1 MEARQVDLWRSRR
14 PFPAR
19 RRRNDLKFHRVTV
32 YCLAWVALV
41 GCASTEV
48 TERHTYQEGRLPR
61 PDRILVYDFA
71 ATPGDLP
78 SWSEPARRYAATTT
92 TPSGEVLEKGRE
104 LGAKVASGLV
114 EEIREMGLPAVAAA
128 GQTLRTGDVLLVGY
142 FESIEEGSA
151 AKRVVLG
158 FGSGGAELETQ
169 VEGYLMT
176 DQGPREL
183 GSRGVDAGAGKSPGV
198 VVPLA
203 VGIATH
209 NPIGLVAGTALHVGG
224 EVSGKTTI
232 DGSAQRTAKEIGDE
246 LKAIFQRQGW
256 I

>member
-1 MEARQVDLWRSRR
+1 M
-14 PFPAR
+14 
-19 RRRNDLKFHRVTV
+19 NDLKSHGITV
-32 YCLAWVALV
+32 CCLALVALV
-41 GCASTEV
+41 ACASTDV

-71 ATPGDLP
+71 ATSADLP
-78 SWSEPARRYAATTT
+78 SWSAPARRHAATTAA
-92 TPSGEVLEKGRE
+92 PSGE
-104 LGAKVASGLV
+104 V
-114 EEIREMGLPAVAAA
+114 EEIREMGLSAVSAA
-128 GQTLRTGDVLLVGY
+128 GQTPRAGDVMIVGY

-176 DQGPREL
+176 DHGPREL
-183 GSRGVDAGAGKSPGV
+183 GSRGVDAGAGKSPGL

-203 VGIATH
+203 VTVATH
-209 NPIGLVAGTALHVGG
+209 NPVGLVAGTALHVGG

-232 DGSAQRTAKEIGDE
+232 DGSSQRTSKAIADE
-246 LKAIFQRQGW
+246 LKAIFQRHGW

>member
-1 MEARQVDLWRSRR
+1 MKSRG
-14 PFPAR
+14 
-19 RRRNDLKFHRVTV
+19 VTA
-32 YCLAWVALV
+32 YCLALVALV
-41 GCASTEV
+41 GCASTKV
-48 TERHTYQEGRLPR
+48 TERQTYQHERLSR

-71 ATPGDLP
+71 ATHADLP
-78 SWSEPARRYAATTT
+78 QWSAAARRHGATMT

-114 EEIREMGLPAVAAA
+114 EQIREMGLPAVAAA
-128 GQTLRTGDVLLVGY
+128 GQTLRTGDVMIVGY

-158 FGSGGAELETQ
+158 FGSGGPELHTQ

-183 GSRGVDAGAGKSPGV
+183 GSRSVDAGAGKSPGAI
-198 VVPLA
+198 VPLA
-203 VGIATH
+203 VTVATH
-209 NPIGLVAGTALHVGG
+209 NPIGLVASTALHLGG
-224 EVSGKTTI
+224 EASGKTTI
-232 DGSAQRTAKEIGDE
+232 DGSAQRTAKEIGAE

>member
-1 MEARQVDLWRSRR
+1 MKSRELT
-14 PFPAR
+14 A
-19 RRRNDLKFHRVTV
+19 
-32 YCLAWVALV
+32 YCLALVALV
-41 GCASTEV
+41 GCASAEV
-48 TERHTYQEGRLPR
+48 TERQTYQYQRLPR

-71 ATPGDLP
+71 ATHADLP
-78 SWSEPARRYAATTT
+78 QWSEPARRHDATMT

-104 LGAKVASGLV
+104 LGAKVSSRLV

-128 GQTLRTGDVLLVGY
+128 GQTPRTGDIMLVGY

-151 AKRVVLG
+151 AKRIVLG
-158 FGSGGAELETQ
+158 FGSGGAELHTQ

-209 NPIGLVAGTALHVGG
+209 NPIGLVASTALHVGG
-224 EVSGKTTI
+224 EATGKTTI
-232 DGSAQRTAKEIGDE
+232 DGSAQRTAKVIGDE
-246 LKAIFQRQGW
+246 LRAIFQRHGW

>member
-78 SWSEPARRYAATTT
+78 SWSEP
-92 TPSGEVLEKGRE
+92 KGRE

>member
-1 MEARQVDLWRSRR
+1 MKSHGITA
-14 PFPAR
+14 
-19 RRRNDLKFHRVTV
+19 H
-32 YCLAWVALV
+32 CLALVALV

-48 TERHTYQEGRLPR
+48 TGGHTYQQGKLPR

-71 ATPGDLP
+71 ATSSDLP
-78 SWSEPARRYAATTT
+78 SWSAAARRHAGTTATPAR
-92 TPSGEVLEKGRE
+92 EVLEKGRE
-104 LGAKVASGLV
+104 LGATLANELV

-128 GQTLRTGDVLLVGY
+128 GQTPRTGDVMIIGY
-142 FESIEEGSA
+142 FESIDEGST
-151 AKRVVLG
+151 AKRLVLG
-158 FGSGGAELETQ
+158 FGSGGAELSTH

-183 GSRGVDAGAGKSPGV
+183 GSRDVEAGAGKSPGA

-203 VGIATH
+203 VAVATH
-209 NPIGLVAGTALHVGG
+209 NPIGLIASTALKVGG

-232 DGSAQRTAKEIGDE
+232 DGSSNRTAKKIGEE
-246 LKAIFQRQGW
+246 LKTIFQKHGW

>member
-1 MEARQVDLWRSRR
+1 MKSHGITA
-14 PFPAR
+14 
-19 RRRNDLKFHRVTV
+19 H
-32 YCLAWVALV
+32 CLALVALV

-48 TERHTYQEGRLPR
+48 TGGHNYEQGKLPR

-71 ATPGDLP
+71 ATSSDLP
-78 SWSEPARRYAATTT
+78 SWSAAARRHAEPTA
-92 TPSGEVLEKGRE
+92 TPSREVLEKGRE
-104 LGAKVASGLV
+104 LGAMLANQLV

-128 GQTLRTGDVLLVGY
+128 GQTPRTGDVMIIGY
-142 FESIEEGSA
+142 FESIDEGST
-151 AKRVVLG
+151 AKRLVLG

-183 GSRGVDAGAGKSPGV
+183 GSRDVKAGAGKSPGAI
-198 VVPLA
+198 VPLA
-203 VGIATH
+203 VTVATH
-209 NPIGLVAGTALHVGG
+209 NPIGLVASTALKVGG

-232 DGSAQRTAKEIGDE
+232 DGSSNRTAEKIGEE
-246 LKAIFQRQGW
+246 LKTIFQRHGW

>member
-1 MEARQVDLWRSRR
+1 M
-14 PFPAR
+14 
-19 RRRNDLKFHRVTV
+19 NDLKSHGITV
-32 YCLAWVALV
+32 CCLA
-41 GCASTEV
+41 
-48 TERHTYQEGRLPR
+48 R

-71 ATPGDLP
+71 ATSADLP
-78 SWSEPARRYAATTT
+78 SWSAPARRHAATTAA
-92 TPSGEVLEKGRE
+92 PSGEVLEKGRE
-104 LGAKVASGLV
+104 LGAKVANELV
-114 EEIREMGLPAVAAA
+114 EEIREMGLSAVSAA
-128 GQTLRTGDVLLVGY
+128 GQTPRAGDVMIVGY

-176 DQGPREL
+176 DHGPREL
-183 GSRGVDAGAGKSPGV
+183 GSRGVDAGAGKSPGL

-203 VGIATH
+203 VTVATH
-209 NPIGLVAGTALHVGG
+209 NPVGLVAGTALHVGG

-232 DGSAQRTAKEIGDE
+232 DGSSQRTSKAIADE
-246 LKAIFQRQGW
+246 LKAIFQRHGW

>member
-1 MEARQVDLWRSRR
+1 MKSHGITA
-14 PFPAR
+14 
-19 RRRNDLKFHRVTV
+19 H
-32 YCLAWVALV
+32 CLALVALV

-48 TERHTYQEGRLPR
+48 TGGHTYERSNLPR

-71 ATPGDLP
+71 ATSSDLP
-78 SWSEPARRYAATTT
+78 SWSAPARRHAETTAM
-92 TPSGEVLEKGRE
+92 PSREVLEKGRE
-104 LGAKVASGLV
+104 LGAKVASQLV
-114 EEIREMGLPAVAAA
+114 EAIREMGLPAVSAA
-128 GQTLRTGDVLLVGY
+128 GQTPRTGDIMIVGY

-158 FGSGGAELETQ
+158 FGSGGADLKTQ

-183 GSRGVDAGAGKSPGV
+183 GSRDVEAGAGKSPGV
-198 VVPLA
+198 IVPLA
-203 VGIATH
+203 VTVATH
-209 NPIGLVAGTALHVGG
+209 NPIGLLASTALHVGG

-232 DGSAQRTAKEIGDE
+232 DGSSKRTAEKIGEE
-246 LKAIFQRQGW
+246 LKTIFQRQGW

>member
-1 MEARQVDLWRSRR
+1 MKSHGITA
-14 PFPAR
+14 
-19 RRRNDLKFHRVTV
+19 H
-32 YCLAWVALV
+32 CLALVALV

-48 TERHTYQEGRLPR
+48 TGGQSYEQGKLPR

-71 ATPGDLP
+71 ATSSDLP
-78 SWSEPARRYAATTT
+78 SWSAAARRHAETTA
-92 TPSGEVLEKGRE
+92 TPSREVLEKGRE
-104 LGAKVASGLV
+104 LGAMVASELV

-128 GQTLRTGDVLLVGY
+128 GQTPRTGDVMIIGY
-142 FESIEEGSA
+142 FESIDEGST
-151 AKRVVLG
+151 AKRLVLG

-183 GSRGVDAGAGKSPGV
+183 GSRDVKAGAGKSPGAI
-198 VVPLA
+198 VPLA
-203 VGIATH
+203 VTVATH
-209 NPIGLVAGTALHVGG
+209 NPIGLIASTALKVGG

-232 DGSAQRTAKEIGDE
+232 DGSSNRTAKKIGEE
-246 LKAIFQRQGW
+246 LKTIFQKLGW